1 MRLNEE
7 PRLPPE
13 MGRLQQRLTDILRE
27 ALRQINGVS
36 EDRISA
42 KHGALTAVPTTGT
55 WVQGDYVTN
64 STPTELGSA
73 GSKYV
78 INGWRCV
85 ASGTPGTWVQCRVL
99 TGN

>member
-1 MRLNEE
+1 MRINEE

-13 MGRLQQRLTDILRE
+13 LGRLQQRLTDLLRGM
-27 ALRQINGVS
+27 ARQINDLS
-36 EDRISA
+36 EDKISA
-42 KHGALTAVPTTGT
+42 RYQAYTAAPTTGT
-55 WVQGDYVTN
+55 WMQGDYVTN

-73 GSKYV
+73 GSKYI

-85 ASGTPGTWVQCRVL
+85 ASGTPGTWVQDRGL